1 MMMMMI
7 IMWWGIKKR
16 NGKCVTKKGNR
27 MKREKRSVFVNL
39 YFSENVLQ

>member
-1 MMMMMI
+1 M
-7 IMWWGIKKR
+7 KR

-39 YFSENVLQ
+39 YFSANVLQQFILVTQNLT